1 MRTNDVV
8 YTQTCYFSPNL
19 FSSTDILRTYTNIY
33 NYIVYMQIYMQIYA
47 NTGLRK
53 MRTNDVVYT
62 RTCHPRF
69 SLLRQQFLFTHI
81 YFTYISIYFTYIMA
95 FSISIVL
102 SDDTLAF
109 LWTWNTVRFTLFQNT
124 VLLWIKILSDSLWFH
139 NSNSSQ
145 F

>member
-8 YTQTCYFSPNL
+8 YTPTCYFFPNL

-33 NYIVYMQIYMQIYA
+33 NYICKYICKYMQIRGSGRWGLTRLYIHRPVTLASLFFA
-47 NTGLRK
+47 NSF
-53 MRTNDVVYT
+53 
-62 RTCHPRF
+62 F
-69 SLLRQQFLFTHI
+69 SL
-81 YFTYISIYFTYIMA
+81 TYISIYFTYIMA